1 MLRLLIALG
10 VVALSGSPAAQAV
23 PDFSGRWVAVS
34 PGSAA
39 GQVLVITQDEASIKL
54 EPGVLADFTPAYPLS
69 GEAAV
74 SLLHSSLRVASSAHW
89 RDGRLLLV
97 DAPRDPAALRHE
109 RTLALDSEGRL
120 ILERLR
126 PRTPADAEIHIHSAE
141 ILEPTRVLFEK
152 R

>member
-1 MLRLLIALG
+1 MIRLLIVLG
-10 VVALSGSPAAQAV
+10 AVGLAVSPAAQAV

-54 EPGVLADFTPAYPLS
+54 EPGVVAGFAPAYLLS
-69 GEAAV
+69 GAAAISV
-74 SLLHSSLRVASSAHW
+74 LPGNLRVASSAHW
-89 RDGRLLLV
+89 RDGGLLLV
-97 DAPRDPAALRHE
+97 DAPHDAAILRHE
-109 RTLALDSEGRL
+109 RRLALDSEGRL
-120 ILERLR
+120 ILERLQ

-141 ILEPTRVLFEK
+141 ILEPTRILFEK